1 MHKRSKFKLIEMLF
15 CIFHFFF
22 FFQIEFNVSR
32 RLPQS
37 YVNDSSLMQFYKM
50 QKMYKN
56 TFSFFTFFV
65 FLFVCRLV
73 CHPFYYFLFF
83 LFSLYLF
90 LMFSVLYLILF
101 FLSVSIIVNWCSR
114 HSSVR
119 HLSAI
124 FYFYLLIASIALLHR
139 WPIFQKV
146 FEKSLRQIFK
156 KLI

>member
-90 LMFSVLYLILF
+90 LMFSVLYLF
-101 FLSVSIIVNWCSR
+101 FC
-114 HSSVR
+114 
-119 HLSAI
+119 
-124 FYFYLLIASIALLHR
+124 F
-139 WPIFQKV
+139 
-146 FEKSLRQIFK
+146 SLRFDNCQLMQQAFK
-156 KLI
+156 CPSPFGNLLFSFTHSIDCFAPQVAHFSKSF